1 MRTSST
7 RSELPRVYIGRLT
20 NVLRLNVRK
29 TCGDLRRLAETPKL
43 SSLNNG
49 LPRPPRLLRNHG
61 CLFPQVK
68 DWFIRNSRARWHWYN
83 SQPEDAMRG
92 LMRTREFP

>member
-1 MRTSST
+1 MPTSST
-7 RSELPRVYIGRLT
+7 RSELPKVYIGQLT

-49 LPRPPRLLRNHG
+49 LAKAIIQAAEKSWW
-61 CLFPQVK
+61 LFHTQVK
-68 DWFIRNSRARWHWYN
+68 D
-83 SQPEDAMRG
+83 
-92 LMRTREFP
+92 